1 MKSELIPKATVAKV
15 LKTNERNPLVDL
27 VQQVTRLKAI
37 NHLYAKVSDKKGEEF
52 VDGLFQQLKITTQFK
67 QDQLYQIPKEGPL
80 VVVCNHPFGALDG
93 LMALK
98 IFFLLIHLKIR
109 ETRIAAVG

>member
-1 MKSELIPKATVAKV
+1 MKSELIPKSTLAKV
-15 LKTNERNPLVDL
+15 LNTHERNPLVEI

-37 NHLYAKVSDKKGEEF
+37 NHLYAKVSDKQGEEF
-52 VDGLFQQLKITTQFK
+52 VDGLFSQLKITTQFK
-67 QDQLYQIPKEGPL
+67 QDQLNQIPKEGPL

-98 IFFLLIHLKIR
+98 ILLRLEFLEFCSEFQLYI
-109 ETRIAAVG
+109 